1 MNNLAKVSLSS
12 FNRNTVDF
20 IVNCFLSFRS
30 HAYGMRRAESLREAA
45 NARDQRANDLAEQVR
60 LLEHQ
65 LSLER
70 ISAER
75 YIFTQLG

>member
-1 MNNLAKVSLSS
+1 MRRMWPKIRSS
-12 FNRNTVDF
+12 IN
-20 IVNCFLSFRS
+20 VNGRT

-60 LLEHQ
+60 MLEHQ

-75 YIFTQLG
+75 YIFTQLGLFFFLLS